1 MKITSIWVVKTKSMY
16 KIRLMFTKTLGS
28 LLVALLLLPQPVYG
42 AWKNE
47 PMPSPEEESQPQPAA
62 TTSTTKSN
70 PSTTPTPTIKTVTSE
85 LSAIRILVDSGKYTT
100 ALTSLK
106 SADKSYPNN
115 ADVNNLLGYTS
126 RKLKQYTQAGTYYTK
141 ALKIDSKHLGAL
153 EYQGELFMILKKTS
167 SAKSNLAK
175 IKAICGTSCEEYIDL
190 KKAIGNK

>member
-1 MKITSIWVVKTKSMY
+1 
-16 KIRLMFTKTLGS
+16 MFTKTLGA
-28 LLVALLLLPQPVYG
+28 LLVVLLLF
-42 AWKNE
+42 
-47 PMPSPEEESQPQPAA
+47 PQPAIGA
-62 TTSTTKSN
+62 GREEPPAPVVEQSKPQPSPTPSATKSD
-70 PSTTPTPTIKTVTSE
+70 PSPTPAPTVKTVASE
-85 LSAIRILVDSGKYTT
+85 LTAIRILINSEKYTT

-126 RKLKQYTQAGTYYTK
+126 RKLKQYSQAGTYYTK
-141 ALKIDSKHLGAL
+141 ALKIDPKHLGAL

-167 SAKSNLAK
+167 AAKSNLAK

>member
-1 MKITSIWVVKTKSMY
+1 
-16 KIRLMFTKTLGS
+16 MFTKTLGA
-28 LLVALLLLPQPVYG
+28 LLVALLIFPQPAIG
-42 AWKNE
+42 AGSEVPAPTVQETAK
-47 PMPSPEEESQPQPAA
+47 PQPAA
-62 TTSTTKSN
+62 TPSTTKSD
-70 PSTTPTPTIKTVTSE
+70 PSPTAAPTVKTVTSE
-85 LSAIRILVDSGKYTT
+85 LTAIRISINSGQYTT

-126 RKLKQYTQAGTYYTK
+126 RKLKQYSQAGSYYTE

-153 EYQGELFMILKKTS
+153 EYQGELFMTLKKTS

>member
-1 MKITSIWVVKTKSMY
+1 
-16 KIRLMFTKTLGS
+16 MFTKTLGV
-28 LLVALLLLPQPVYG
+28 LLVALLLFPQPAIG
-42 AWKNE
+42 AGRNE
-47 PMPSPEEESQPQPAA
+47 PTPSPEEESQPQPAV

-70 PSTTPTPTIKTVTSE
+70 PTSTPAPTIKTVTSE
-85 LSAIRILVDSGKYTT
+85 LTAIRILINSEKYTT

-126 RKLKQYTQAGTYYTK
+126 RKLKQYPQAGTYYTK
-141 ALKIDSKHLGAL
+141 ALKIDPKHLGAL
-153 EYQGELFMILKKTS
+153 EYQGELFMILKKIS

>member
-1 MKITSIWVVKTKSMY
+1 
-16 KIRLMFTKTLGS
+16 MFTKTLGA
-28 LLVALLLLPQPVYG
+28 LLVALLIF
-42 AWKNE
+42 
-47 PMPSPEEESQPQPAA
+47 PQPAIGAGSEVPAPTVQETAKPQPTA
-62 TTSTTKSN
+62 TPSTTKSD
-70 PSTTPTPTIKTVTSE
+70 PSPTAAPTVKTVTSE
-85 LSAIRILVDSGKYTT
+85 LTAIRISINSGQYTT

-126 RKLKQYTQAGTYYTK
+126 RKLKQYSQAGTYYTK
-141 ALKIDSKHLGAL
+141 ALKIDPKHLGAL
-153 EYQGELFMILKKTS
+153 EYQGELFMTLKKTS

>member
-1 MKITSIWVVKTKSMY
+1 
-16 KIRLMFTKTLGS
+16 MFTKRLSIATL
-28 LLVALLLLPQPVYG
+28 LTALLLFPQSAIG
-42 AWKNE
+42 AGSRND
-47 PMPSPEEESQPQPAA
+47 PTPSPEEESQSQPAA
-62 TTSTTKSN
+62 TTPTTKSN

-85 LSAIRILVDSGKYTT
+85 LSAIRVLINSGKYTT

-106 SADKSYPNN
+106 SADKSHPNN

-126 RKLKQYTQAGTYYTK
+126 RKLKQYSQAGTYYTK

>member
-1 MKITSIWVVKTKSMY
+1 
-16 KIRLMFTKTLGS
+16 MFTKTLGV
-28 LLVALLLLPQPVYG
+28 LLVALLLFPQPAIG
-42 AWKNE
+42 AGRNE
-47 PMPSPEEESQPQPAA
+47 PTPSPEEESQPQPAV

-70 PSTTPTPTIKTVTSE
+70 PTSTPAPTIKTVTSE
-85 LSAIRILVDSGKYTT
+85 LTAIRILINSEKYTT

-126 RKLKQYTQAGTYYTK
+126 RKLKQYPQAGTYYTK
-141 ALKIDSKHLGAL
+141 ALKIDPKHLGAL

-190 KKAIGNK
+190 MKAIGNK

>member
-1 MKITSIWVVKTKSMY
+1 
-16 KIRLMFTKTLGS
+16 MFTKTLCVSG
-28 LLVALLLLPQPVYG
+28 LVATLLLFPQPAIG
-42 AWKNE
+42 AGRDLPTPTPQE
-47 PMPSPEEESQPQPAA
+47 VTQPQPTA
-62 TTSTTKSN
+62 TTATTKSN
-70 PSTTPTPTIKTVTSE
+70 ATPTPTPTSTIKTVTSE
-85 LSAIRILVDSGKYTT
+85 LNTIRILINSEKYTT

-106 SADKSYPNN
+106 SVDKSYPNN

-175 IKAICGTSCEEYIDL
+175 IKGICGTNCEEYIDL
-190 KKAIGNK
+190 KKAIGN

>member
-1 MKITSIWVVKTKSMY
+1 
-16 KIRLMFTKTLGS
+16 MFTRTLGV
-28 LLVALLLLPQPVYG
+28 LLVALLIFPQPAIAAG
-42 AWKNE
+42 RNE
-47 PMPSPEEESQPQPAA
+47 PTPSPEEESQPQPAV

-70 PSTTPTPTIKTVTSE
+70 PTSTPAPTIKTVTSE
-85 LSAIRILVDSGKYTT
+85 ITAIRILINSEKYTT

-126 RKLKQYTQAGTYYTK
+126 RKLKQYPQAGTYYTK
-141 ALKIDSKHLGAL
+141 ALKIDPKHLGAL

>member
-1 MKITSIWVVKTKSMY
+1 
-16 KIRLMFTKTLGS
+16 MFTKALGAS
-28 LLVALLLLPQPVYG
+28 GLVATLLLFPQPAIG
-42 AWKNE
+42 AGRDLPTPTPQE
-47 PMPSPEEESQPQPAA
+47 VTQPQPTA
-62 TTSTTKSN
+62 TTATTKSN
-70 PSTTPTPTIKTVTSE
+70 ATPTPTPTSTIKTVTSE
-85 LSAIRILVDSGKYTT
+85 LNTIRILINSEKYTT

-106 SADKSYPNN
+106 SVDKSYPNN

-175 IKAICGTSCEEYIDL
+175 IKGICGTNCEEYIDL
-190 KKAIGNK
+190 KKAIGN

>member
-1 MKITSIWVVKTKSMY
+1 
-16 KIRLMFTKTLGS
+16 MFTKALGAGG
-28 LLVALLLLPQPVYG
+28 LVATLLLFPQPAIG
-42 AWKNE
+42 AGRDLPTPTPQE
-47 PMPSPEEESQPQPAA
+47 VTQPQPTA
-62 TTSTTKSN
+62 TTATTKSN
-70 PSTTPTPTIKTVTSE
+70 PTPTPTPTIKTVTSE
-85 LSAIRILVDSGKYTT
+85 LNTIRILINSEKYTA

-106 SADKSYPNN
+106 GVDKSYPNN

-175 IKAICGTSCEEYIDL
+175 IKGICGTNCGEYIDL
-190 KKAIGNK
+190 KKAIGN

>member
-1 MKITSIWVVKTKSMY
+1 
-16 KIRLMFTKTLGS
+16 MFTKTLGA
-28 LLVALLLLPQPVYG
+28 LLVALLLFPQPAIG
-42 AWKNE
+42 AGSRND
-47 PMPSPEEESQPQPAA
+47 PAPSPEEESQPQPAA

-70 PSTTPTPTIKTVTSE
+70 PTSTPAPTIKTVASE
-85 LSAIRILVDSGKYTT
+85 LTAIRILINSEKYTT

-175 IKAICGTSCEEYIDL
+175 IKVICGTSCEEYIDL

>member
-1 MKITSIWVVKTKSMY
+1 
-16 KIRLMFTKTLGS
+16 MFTKTLGV
-28 LLVALLLLPQPVYG
+28 LLVALLLFPQPAIG
-42 AWKNE
+42 AGRNE
-47 PMPSPEEESQPQPAA
+47 PTPSPEEESQPQPAV

-70 PSTTPTPTIKTVTSE
+70 PTSTPAPTIKTVISE
-85 LSAIRILVDSGKYTT
+85 LTAIRILINSEKFTT

-126 RKLKQYTQAGTYYTK
+126 RKLKQYPQAGTYYTK
-141 ALKIDSKHLGAL
+141 ALKIDPKHLGAL

>member
-1 MKITSIWVVKTKSMY
+1 
-16 KIRLMFTKTLGS
+16 MFTKTLGV
-28 LLVALLLLPQPVYG
+28 LLVALLLFPQPAIG
-42 AWKNE
+42 AGRNE
-47 PMPSPEEESQPQPAA
+47 PTPSPEEESQPQPAV

-70 PSTTPTPTIKTVTSE
+70 PTSTPAPTIKTVTSE
-85 LSAIRILVDSGKYTT
+85 LTAIRILINSEKYTT

-126 RKLKQYTQAGTYYTK
+126 RKLKQYPQAGTYYTK
-141 ALKIDSKHLGAL
+141 ALKIDPKHLGAL

-175 IKAICGTSCEEYIDL
+175 IRAICGTSCEEYIDL

>member
-1 MKITSIWVVKTKSMY
+1 
-16 KIRLMFTKTLGS
+16 MFTRTLGV
-28 LLVALLLLPQPVYG
+28 LLVALLIFPQPAIAAG
-42 AWKNE
+42 RNE
-47 PMPSPEEESQPQPAA
+47 PTPSPEEESQPQPAV

-70 PSTTPTPTIKTVTSE
+70 PTSTPTPTIKTVTSE
-85 LSAIRILVDSGKYTT
+85 LTAIRILINSEKYTT

-126 RKLKQYTQAGTYYTK
+126 RKLKQYPQAGTYYTK
-141 ALKIDSKHLGAL
+141 ALKIDPKHLGAL

>member
-1 MKITSIWVVKTKSMY
+1 
-16 KIRLMFTKTLGS
+16 MFTKTLGV
-28 LLVALLLLPQPVYG
+28 LIVALLLFPQPAIG
-42 AWKNE
+42 AGRNE
-47 PMPSPEEESQPQPAA
+47 PTPSPEEESQPQPAV

-70 PSTTPTPTIKTVTSE
+70 PTSTPTPTIKTVTSE
-85 LSAIRILVDSGKYTT
+85 LTAIRILINSEKYTT

-126 RKLKQYTQAGTYYTK
+126 RKLKQYPQAGTYYTK
-141 ALKIDSKHLGAL
+141 ALKIDPKHLGAL

>member
-1 MKITSIWVVKTKSMY
+1 
-16 KIRLMFTKTLGS
+16 MFTKTLGA
-28 LLVALLLLPQPVYG
+28 LLVALLLFPQPAIG
-42 AWKNE
+42 AGSEVPAPTVQETAK
-47 PMPSPEEESQPQPAA
+47 PQPAA
-62 TTSTTKSN
+62 TPSTTKSD
-70 PSTTPTPTIKTVTSE
+70 PSPTAAPTVKTVTSE
-85 LSAIRILVDSGKYTT
+85 LTAIRISINSGQYTT

-115 ADVNNLLGYTS
+115 ADINNLLGYTS

-153 EYQGELFMILKKTS
+153 EYQGELFMTLKKTS

>member
-1 MKITSIWVVKTKSMY
+1 
-16 KIRLMFTKTLGS
+16 MFTKTLG
-28 LLVALLLLPQPVYG
+28 ALLTAVILFPQPVF
-42 AWKNE
+42 
-47 PMPSPEEESQPQPAA
+47 AA
-62 TTSTTKSN
+62 AGL
-70 PSTTPTPTIKTVTSE
+70 PTPTPEPDEVSQPITPAASNAPKVLPSPSKSTKTVTSE
-85 LSAIRILVDSGKYTT
+85 LLAVKAVLDAGNYTT

-106 SADKSYPNN
+106 SLDKSYPNN

-126 RKLKQYTQAGTYYTK
+126 RKLKQYSQAGIYYTK

>member
-1 MKITSIWVVKTKSMY
+1 
-16 KIRLMFTKTLGS
+16 MFTKTLGV
-28 LLVALLLLPQPVYG
+28 LLVALLLFPQPAIG
-42 AWKNE
+42 AGRNE
-47 PMPSPEEESQPQPAA
+47 PTPSPEEESQPQPAV
-62 TTSTTKSN
+62 TTSTAKSN
-70 PSTTPTPTIKTVTSE
+70 PTSTPAPTIKTVTSE
-85 LSAIRILVDSGKYTT
+85 LTAIRILINSEKYTT

-126 RKLKQYTQAGTYYTK
+126 RKLKQYPQAGTYYTK
-141 ALKIDSKHLGAL
+141 ALKIDPKHLGAL

>member
-1 MKITSIWVVKTKSMY
+1 
-16 KIRLMFTKTLGS
+16 MFTKTLCASG
-28 LLVALLLLPQPVYG
+28 LVATLLLFPQPAIG
-42 AWKNE
+42 AGRDLPTPTPQE
-47 PMPSPEEESQPQPAA
+47 VTQPQPTA
-62 TTSTTKSN
+62 TTATTKSN
-70 PSTTPTPTIKTVTSE
+70 ATPTPTPTSTIKTVTSE
-85 LSAIRILVDSGKYTT
+85 LNTIRILINSEKYTT

-106 SADKSYPNN
+106 SVDKSYPNN

-175 IKAICGTSCEEYIDL
+175 IKGICGTNCEEYIDL
-190 KKAIGNK
+190 KKAIGN

>member
-1 MKITSIWVVKTKSMY
+1 
-16 KIRLMFTKTLGS
+16 MFTKTLGA
-28 LLVALLLLPQPVYG
+28 LLVALLLFPQPAIG
-42 AWKNE
+42 AGRNE
-47 PMPSPEEESQPQPAA
+47 PTPSPEEESQPQPAV

-70 PSTTPTPTIKTVTSE
+70 PTSTPAPTIKTVTSE
-85 LSAIRILVDSGKYTT
+85 ITAIRILINSEKYTT

-126 RKLKQYTQAGTYYTK
+126 RKLKQYPQAGTYYTK
-141 ALKIDSKHLGAL
+141 ALKIDPKHLGAL

>member
-1 MKITSIWVVKTKSMY
+1 
-16 KIRLMFTKTLGS
+16 MFTKTLGV
-28 LLVALLLLPQPVYG
+28 LLVALLLFPQPAIG
-42 AWKNE
+42 AGRNE
-47 PMPSPEEESQPQPAA
+47 PTPSPEEESQPQPAV

-70 PSTTPTPTIKTVTSE
+70 PTSTPAPTIKTVTSE
-85 LSAIRILVDSGKYTT
+85 ITAIRILINSEKYTT

-126 RKLKQYTQAGTYYTK
+126 RKLKQYPQAGTYYTK
-141 ALKIDSKHLGAL
+141 ALKIDPKHLGAL

>member
-1 MKITSIWVVKTKSMY
+1 
-16 KIRLMFTKTLGS
+16 MFTKTLGV
-28 LLVALLLLPQPVYG
+28 LIVALLLFPQPAIG
-42 AWKNE
+42 AGRNE
-47 PMPSPEEESQPQPAA
+47 PTPSPEEESQPQPAV

-70 PSTTPTPTIKTVTSE
+70 PTSTPTPTIKTVTSE
-85 LSAIRILVDSGKYTT
+85 LTAIRILINSEKYTT

-126 RKLKQYTQAGTYYTK
+126 RKLKQYPQAGTYYTK
-141 ALKIDSKHLGAL
+141 ALKIDPKHLGAL

-190 KKAIGNK
+190 NKAIGSK

>member
-1 MKITSIWVVKTKSMY
+1 
-16 KIRLMFTKTLGS
+16 MFTKTLGV
-28 LLVALLLLPQPVYG
+28 LLVALLLFPQPAIG
-42 AWKNE
+42 AGRNE
-47 PMPSPEEESQPQPAA
+47 PTPSPEEESQPKPAV

-70 PSTTPTPTIKTVTSE
+70 PTSTPAPTIKTVTSE
-85 LSAIRILVDSGKYTT
+85 ITAIRILINSEKYTT

-126 RKLKQYTQAGTYYTK
+126 RKLKQYPQAGTYYTK
-141 ALKIDSKHLGAL
+141 ALKIDPKHLGAL

>member
-1 MKITSIWVVKTKSMY
+1 
-16 KIRLMFTKTLGS
+16 MFTKTLGV
-28 LLVALLLLPQPVYG
+28 LLVALLLFPQPAIG
-42 AWKNE
+42 AGRNE
-47 PMPSPEEESQPQPAA
+47 PTPSPEEESQPQPAV

-70 PSTTPTPTIKTVTSE
+70 PTSTPAPTIKTVTSE
-85 LSAIRILVDSGKYTT
+85 LTAIRILINSEKYTT

-126 RKLKQYTQAGTYYTK
+126 RKLKQYPQAGTYYTK
-141 ALKIDSKHLGAL
+141 ALKIDPKHLGAL

>member
-1 MKITSIWVVKTKSMY
+1 
-16 KIRLMFTKTLGS
+16 MFTKTLGV
-28 LLVALLLLPQPVYG
+28 LLVALLLFPQPAIG
-42 AWKNE
+42 AGRNE
-47 PMPSPEEESQPQPAA
+47 PTPSPEEESQPQPAV

-70 PSTTPTPTIKTVTSE
+70 PTSTPAPTIKTVTSE
-85 LSAIRILVDSGKYTT
+85 LTAIRILINSKKYTT

-126 RKLKQYTQAGTYYTK
+126 RKLKQYPQAGTYYTK
-141 ALKIDSKHLGAL
+141 ALKIDPKHLGAL